1 MHVKHVRRVQSFLF
15 SFSITNFPP
24 YRHMWPRQGTH
35 VQIEIFFVQAKGA
48 YLYDIFRKVF
58 SYEIMFGIL
67 QPLNRF
73 IHILSDALIK
83 KKKKPNDESLCSC
96 QYEYNI
102 FFL

>member
-58 SYEIMFGIL
+58 HTKSCLVLFNHSIVSYTF
-67 QPLNRF
+67 
-73 IHILSDALIK
+73 
-83 KKKKPNDESLCSC
+83 C
-96 QYEYNI
+96 QMH
-102 FFL
+102 